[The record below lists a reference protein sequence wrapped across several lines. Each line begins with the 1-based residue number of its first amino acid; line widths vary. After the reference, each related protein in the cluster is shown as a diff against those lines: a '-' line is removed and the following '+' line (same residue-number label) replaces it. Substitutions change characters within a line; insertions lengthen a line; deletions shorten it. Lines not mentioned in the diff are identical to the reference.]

1 MKSLFKYINEKL
13 IISKQNTDNY
23 NSHEYQ
29 MYLTKFVG
37 YLLGM
42 SYPSENMEFNSM
54 DFDICSIFDNIRKNH
69 FDDDNS
75 KLANF
80 INKEAKKNNIIT
92 VYDEEVSDD
101 AWRWYFYLNDIE
113 FSFFGYKNEGFKR
126 SLANQKTAQKCMVK
140 NN

>member
-1 MKSLFKYINEKL
+1 MKQLSLYITEKL
-13 IISKQNTDNY
+13 KITKNDIRQNQ
-23 NSHEYQ
+23 EYK

-42 SYPSENMEFNSM
+42 SHPSEDMEFNVM
-54 DFDICSIFDNIRKNH
+54 DFDICSIFDDIRKNH

-80 INKEAKKNNIIT
+80 INKEAKKDNIIT
-92 VYDEEVSDD
+92 VYDEEVSDN

-113 FSFFGYKNEGFKR
+113 FSFFGYKNKGFMR
-126 SLANQKTAQKCMVK
+126 SLEDQRTAQKCMVK

>member
-1 MKSLFKYINEKL
+1 MKQLSLYIIEKL
-13 IISKQNTDNY
+13 KITKNNIPQNRGY
-23 NSHEYQ
+23 K

-42 SYPSENMEFNSM
+42 SFPPEDMEFDAM
-54 DFDICSIFDNIRKNH
+54 DLNLCSIFDNICKNH
-69 FDDDNS
+69 FDDDRS
-75 KLANF
+75 KLADF

-113 FSFFGYKNEGFKR
+113 FSFFGYKNKGFVR
-126 SLANQKTAQKCMVK
+126 SLKDQKTAQKCMVK